1 MHNNYRDATVYKDTE
16 RFKTTKWNSKP
27 DQNEAKKRLCV
38 SFSLGPMWGDLLH
51 LCCLM
56 ICLRVFIEFL
66 TRWGFVDSIEGK
78 VTLDEASPIWL
89 SVKMRD
95 MVWKKNS
102 SLLHLM
108 WVDSLFESLHFL
120 SSLSLFP
127 LCLSP
132 NFVAYFF
139 SALKNCLWRGLDES
153 CRRGEAGEKRSTGQR
168 KRVKACPFIFLP
180 RPPSCLTLPPC
191 FYLFLSPFLMLWDYS
206 SAQILTSWIT
216 KTTQFYVTDSSETQF
231 LWC

>member
-1 MHNNYRDATVYKDTE
+1 M
-16 RFKTTKWNSKP
+16 KP

-95 MVWKKNS
+95 MVWKKKLFFAS
-102 SLLHLM
+102 PHVGWQFVWVTSFSLLT
-108 WVDSLFESLHFL
+108 L
-120 SSLSLFP
+120 SFPSLSLSKLCGLLFQCFEKLSLARVGWKLSEGGGGGEEEHWAEEASEGLP
-127 LCLSP
+127 LYLPAQTSIMSDSP
-132 NFVAYFF
+132 
-139 SALKNCLWRGLDES
+139 S
-153 CRRGEAGEKRSTGQR
+153 
-168 KRVKACPFIFLP
+168 
-180 RPPSCLTLPPC
+180 
-191 FYLFLSPFLMLWDYS
+191 LFLSFPLSFSYVVRLLIGTNSYILNNENNSVLCDRQLWNTVSLMLV
-206 SAQILTSWIT
+206 QILWGIFRQ
-216 KTTQFYVTDSSETQF
+216 KN
-231 LWC
+231 